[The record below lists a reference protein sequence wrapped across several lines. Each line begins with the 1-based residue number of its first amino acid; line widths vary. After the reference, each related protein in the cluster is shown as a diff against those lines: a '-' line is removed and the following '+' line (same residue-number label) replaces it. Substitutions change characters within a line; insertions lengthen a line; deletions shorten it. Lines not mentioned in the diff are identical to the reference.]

1 MTAICARLTPGCRWA
16 PRVQSPR
23 GCGCPRPWHCPS
35 STIRSRWR
43 SRSPRWITFPAA
55 ACRWVSDSA
64 GTQTNWPTTTCH
76 LGDGARCCASTWK
89 PCARCGPKKRRPTR
103 ASSSTS
109 APAGPGPSR
118 CRRTFRCWSARR
130 APKRTSSGS
139 RSRPTVGSPHR
150 ATSTSTPRSSF
161 CRTPGPRPAARVP
174 RRSSHWISSRTP
186 RSWPGGPTSASPR
199 CCSGLPDKS
208 DAEVAA
214 YVERLAG
221 KLAAL
226 V

>member
-1 MTAICARLTPGCRWA
+1 MTAICARSIPGCRWA
-16 PRVQSPR
+16 RRVRSPR

-35 STIRSRWR
+35 STIRSPWR

-55 ACRWVSDSA
+55 AYRWVSDLV
-64 GTQTNWPTTTCH
+64 GTQTNWLTTTCH
-76 LGDGARCCASTWK
+76 PGDGARCCASTSK
-89 PCARCGPKKRRPTR
+89 PCAPCGPTKKRPTR

-109 APAGPGPSR
+109 APVGPGPSR
-118 CRRTFRCWSARR
+118 CRRTFRCWSAPR
-130 APKRTSSGS
+130 APRRTSSGS
-139 RSRPTVGSPHR
+139 RSPPTAGSPHR
-150 ATSTSTPRSSF
+150 ATSTSTPRSSC
-161 CRTPGPRPAARVP
+161 CRTPGPRPVAKVP

-186 RSWPGGPTSASPR
+186 TSWPDGPTLGSPR
-199 CCSGLPDKS
+199 CLFGLPDKS
-208 DAEVAA
+208 DTEVAA